1 MLARVQSYLLQGI
14 DALPCEVEVNF
25 DEREGTD
32 SGGPIAV
39 TVGLP
44 DAGVRESHERV
55 RSAVC
60 NSGYHY
66 GNGKTL
72 VNLAPADVRK
82 EGPLY
87 DLPIAIG
94 LLISQ
99 GVIRLPGGRTPVG
112 AARPARPGLNTTP
125 ESPFEALDYRKLL
138 FGGELALDG
147 RLRPIKGAI
156 ALAAL
161 AKAKGAQGVIVP
173 AANATEASV
182 VQGVEVFGAHT
193 LAEVVGML
201 TGELESQPVP
211 APDVHTL
218 LHNAAA
224 PIDFS
229 EVRGQESVKRAIVI
243 AAAGGHNLL
252 GLWPS
257 SRHGRRSQRRTV
269 GHNILGLWTSD
280 RHGARVGR
288 SLNGGLGRR
297 ALDPRRPGAST
308 LSSSGAKQKSLLPH
322 QHSTLTWRRGRPGT
336 SCGCRGM
343 LAPAP

>member
-14 DALPCEVEVNF
+14 DALACEVEVNF
-25 DEREGTD
+25 DDREGTD
-32 SGGPIAV
+32 SQPVAV

-66 GNGKTL
+66 GKGKTL

-99 GVIRLPGGRTPVG
+99 GIIRLPGGRTPVG
-112 AARPARPGLNTTP
+112 AAARQRPGSTAP

-161 AKAKGAQGVIVP
+161 AKAKEAQGVIVP
-173 AANATEASV
+173 AANATEAAV

-193 LAEVVGML
+193 LAEVVGWL
-201 TGELESQPVP
+201 TGELEAQPIA
-211 APDVHTL
+211 APDVLTL
-218 LHNAAA
+218 LHNAGA

-252 GLWPS
+252 GLW
-257 SRHGRRSQRRTV
+257 
-269 GHNILGLWTSD
+269 TSD
-280 RHGARVGR
+280 RHGGRTDR
-288 SLNGGLGRR
+288 SL
-297 ALDPRRPGAST
+297 
-308 LSSSGAKQKSLLPH
+308 SGIH
-322 QHSTLTWRRGRPGT
+322 GF
-336 SCGCRGM
+336 
-343 LAPAP
+343 APC